1 MPPVAGRPA
10 GMSPAGQF
18 LWTESGFAHIVM
30 FYNNMGCG
38 RHVNIQAHGARETVA
53 MRIAGEQVWITGGGS
68 GLGLACA
75 RRFAADG
82 GTVTIFDLD
91 DAGAGAQAAELG
103 ASVVKVDVAD
113 EASVSSA
120 VDATVAKTGAPRVLV
135 NCAGIGLAAR
145 IVGREGKLSTDIF
158 TRTIQVNL
166 IGTYL
171 MMSHAARAMLELAPL
186 DGADERGVIINTASV
201 AWQDGQ
207 LGQAAY
213 AASKGG
219 VASMCLPAAREFG
232 QFGLRV
238 MTIAPGLFE
247 TPMTEGLPQEVRE
260 AIGDGIP
267 FPSRLGLAEE
277 YALLAA
283 QIVENSYLNGTVIRL
298 DGALRLPRK

>member
-1 MPPVAGRPA
+1 MTGKLAVILEA
-10 GMSPAGQF
+10 SQIF
-18 LWTESGFAHIVM
+18 WTESGFVHIVIQ
-30 FYNNMGCG
+30 YNNMRC
-38 RHVNIQAHGARETVA
+38 RWHVNREEHVGCEPEA
-53 MRIAGEQVWITGGGS
+53 MNISDEQIWIAGGGS

-82 GTVTIFDLD
+82 AKITIFDLD
-91 DAGAGAQAAELG
+91 DEAATERASEIG
-103 ASVVKVDVAD
+103 ASVVRVDVGD
-113 EASVSSA
+113 EASVASA
-120 VDATVAKTGAPRVLV
+120 VESTVAYSGAPRVLV

-145 IVGREGKLSTDIF
+145 IVGREGRLSTDVF
-158 TRTIQVNL
+158 SKTIQVNL

-171 MMSHAARAMLELAPL
+171 MMSHAARAMLELETL
-186 DGADERGVIINTASV
+186 EDTGERGVIINTASV

-232 QFGLRV
+232 QFGVRV

-247 TPMTEGLPQEVRE
+247 TPMTDGLPEDVRE
-260 AIGDGIP
+260 AIGKDIP
-267 FPSRLGLAEE
+267 FPSRLGMAEE
-277 YALLAA
+277 YALLAS

-298 DGALRLPRK
+298 DGAVRLPRK

>member
-1 MPPVAGRPA
+1 MV
-10 GMSPAGQF
+10 
-18 LWTESGFAHIVM
+18 I
-30 FYNNMGCG
+30 FYNNMVCR
-38 RHVNIQAHGARETVA
+38 RHVNVEERVAREILV
-53 MRIAGEQVWITGGGS
+53 MRIAGEQVWIAGGGS

-82 GTVTIFDLD
+82 GKVTIFDLD
-91 DAGAGAQAAELG
+91 QAAAQNAASEIG

-113 EASVSSA
+113 ESSVASA
-120 VDATVAKTGAPRVLV
+120 VDETVAGTGAPRVLV

-166 IGTYL
+166 VGTYL
-171 MMSHAARAMLELAPL
+171 MMCHAARAMLALAPIAET
-186 DGADERGVIINTASV
+186 DQRGVIINTASV

-232 QFGLRV
+232 RFGVRV

-247 TPMTEGLPQEVRE
+247 TPMTEGLPEDVRV
-260 AIGDGIP
+260 AIGSDIP

-283 QIVENSYLNGTVIRL
+283 QIVENPYLNGTVIRL